1 MSFGEA
7 AKDAHPKA
15 GKRWSQ
21 DVIGHVAPELST
33 YDLAQSLTY
42 GGAFGPDMAKQTV
55 TEPGLL
61 ATTEDEL
68 RATAVRLFSNGFHS
82 WLEDVFVGCL
92 CFCLKVAT

>member
-68 RATAVRLFSNGFHS
+68 RATAVEATKRAKVRKELARSHS
-82 WLEDVFVGCL
+82 D
-92 CFCLKVAT
+92 AA

>member
-68 RATAVRLFSNGFHS
+68 RATAVEAAKRAKVQKELARSHS
-82 WLEDVFVGCL
+82 D
-92 CFCLKVAT
+92 AA